1 MKDAG
6 VTLRAI
12 PDVSKFTND
21 DITKLFDTID
31 RYCKNNQ
38 DMISE
43 LDKILGEISARKK

>member
-1 MKDAG
+1 MTDL
-6 VTLRAI
+6 VVLVNPV
-12 PDVSKFTND
+12 PDVSEFTND
-21 DITKLFDTID
+21 DIKKLFDTID